1 MRYTGAVR
9 TRRVEPLP
17 PADFNRLAAAI
28 AHGIVLAG
36 VGPEASAEDTA
47 KAVDAAIRRAK
58 DSGKGLTPDQVE
70 GLGVLWGKAVSQ
82 ASGWTWAR
90 VVDGDASHICLVAQD
105 HAHACLPLALV
116 ADQLNDGK
124 ECSSLVIFEMI
135 AGAALP
141 PAELEE
147 LAFVG

>member
-1 MRYTGAVR
+1 VR

-17 PADFNRLAAAI
+17 PTDFARLAAAI
-28 AHGIVLAG
+28 AHGIVLAA
-36 VGPEASAEDTA
+36 VDERATADETA

-58 DSGKGLTPDQVE
+58 DAGKALTPDQIE

-90 VVDGDASHICLVAQD
+90 VVDGEASHVCLVAQD

-116 ADQLNDGK
+116 AEQLADGK
-124 ECSSLVIFEMI
+124 ECTSLVIFEMI
-135 AGAALP
+135 AGGALP
-141 PAELEE
+141 AAELEE